1 MILNNNI
8 NYRWPELNIEKIND
22 TCTDFEKATV
32 NKNIGT
38 KKRKLFHEDKDVTM
52 DIVQSIH
59 NLSVQN
65 TQENGINTK

>member
-1 MILNNNI
+1 M
-8 NYRWPELNIEKIND
+8 
-22 TCTDFEKATV
+22 DFEKATV